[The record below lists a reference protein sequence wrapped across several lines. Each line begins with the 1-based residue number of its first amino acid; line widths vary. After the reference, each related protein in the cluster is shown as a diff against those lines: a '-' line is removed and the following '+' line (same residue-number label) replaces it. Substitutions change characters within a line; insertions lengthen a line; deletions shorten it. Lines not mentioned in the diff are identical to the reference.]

1 MIDLWCSL
9 IYILDDFAPRVNE
22 FICSGWLEVTKHLED
37 VRSRQGSSAE
47 WQEHI
52 QSMEQLK
59 HEWGKRV
66 PGDLKADPDR
76 IAYWP
81 TPFRLL
87 NQSTKSHDFLKSIH
101 TNLYDDIS
109 AEAHLKPSGLMAAGT
124 FLCKDRFSDELKR
137 RVEEIEFH
145 KYKFRLVLRT
155 MVVLLGTISEI
166 EMFRN
171 YPDKAQVAA
180 VWRLLAEYNDDAKDV
195 FEQRYRT
202 LFT

>member
-1 MIDLWCSL
+1 
-9 IYILDDFAPRVNE
+9 
-22 FICSGWLEVTKHLED
+22 
-37 VRSRQGSSAE
+37 
-47 WQEHI
+47 
-52 QSMEQLK
+52 MEQLK

-180 VWRLLAEYNDDAKDV
+180 VWRLLAECTTPKMFSSRDIELYLP
-195 FEQRYRT
+195 RT
-202 LFT
+202 FAGWPTLCAFVSCKGWVALHPLILKGWVRPS